1 MGTSTSSA
9 GAGAGSP
16 FDPPWLDGA
25 GEGIND
31 SHSDTELPPPGGGHG
46 DGDGGADGED
56 DSGSDSSNSA
66 TEDQAAS
73 DAADSDSGSDTAPSG
88 RYKDARTHMGRF
100 VRSGDGRDVARA
112 MGSFVKKGLGGPAKA
127 ASRMRVSSQAA
138 AALGGFLTQV
148 REGTV
153 ATIKDWVDSARA
165 RGLSAQDAAL
175 EVINQIVPAGGSVDE
190 DSAKQAM
197 NQAIIRLYEVDPTT
211 DIFALTNEQISDLM
225 GYTLAFDVYN
235 RVQLELGRVFE
246 KLKYSADVVQD
257 RLAQVQDY
265 ILVVVRDAMK
275 KVRNS
280 RQPRSVRDISSSALR
295 NALDI
300 FGAQ

>member
-16 FDPPWLDGA
+16 FDPPWLDDA
-25 GEGIND
+25 GEGID
-31 SHSDTELPPPGGGHG
+31 DGHSDTELPPSG
-46 DGDGGADGED
+46 DGDGEVDADSEDGAG
-56 DSGSDSSNSA
+56 
-66 TEDQAAS
+66 S
-73 DAADSDSGSDTAPSG
+73 DAADSSADDTDVPGTADIDSGSATAPSG
-88 RYKDARTHMGRF
+88 RYKDARTQMGRF
-100 VRSGDGRDVARA
+100 VRTGDRKDAARA

-127 ASRMRVSSQAA
+127 ASRMRMSSQAA

-148 REGTV
+148 REATD
-153 ATIKDWVDSARA
+153 ATINDWVDSARA

-190 DSAKQAM
+190 ESAKHAM
-197 NQAIIRLYEVDPTT
+197 NQAIIHLYEVDPTT
-211 DIFALTNEQISDLM
+211 DIFALTNEQISSLM

-246 KLKYSADVVQD
+246 KLKFAAEVVQD

-265 ILVVVRDAMK
+265 ILVVVRDAMM
-275 KVRNS
+275 KVRSS
-280 RQPRSVRDISSSALR
+280 RQPRTVRDISATALR

>member
-25 GEGIND
+25 GEGVDD
-31 SHSDTELPPPGGGHG
+31 SHSDTELPPSG
-46 DGDGGADGED
+46 DGDEVGDAGSEDGA
-56 DSGSDSSNSA
+56 GSDSADSS
-66 TEDQAAS
+66 TDDAAAPR
-73 DAADSDSGSDTAPSG
+73 AADSDSGSDTAPSG
-88 RYKDARTHMGRF
+88 RYKEARTHMGRF
-100 VRSGDGRDVARA
+100 MRSGDGRDAARA
-112 MGSFVKKGLGGPAKA
+112 MGSFVRKGLGGPAKA
-127 ASRMRVSSQAA
+127 VSRMRMSSRAA
-138 AALGGFLTQV
+138 AALGGFFTQV
-148 REGTV
+148 REGTDP
-153 ATIKDWVDSARA
+153 TINDWVNSARA

-175 EVINQIVPAGGSVDE
+175 EVINQIIPAGGSVDE
-190 DSAKQAM
+190 ESAKHAM
-197 NQAIIRLYEVDPTT
+197 NQAIIHLYEVDPTT
-211 DIFALTNEQISDLM
+211 DIFALTNEQISALM

-246 KLKYSADVVQD
+246 KLKFSAEVVQD

-275 KVRNS
+275 KVRTS
-280 RQPRSVRDISSSALR
+280 RKPRSVRDISASALR

>member
-16 FDPPWLDGA
+16 FDPPWLDDA
-25 GEGIND
+25 GEGID
-31 SHSDTELPPPGGGHG
+31 DGHSDTELPPAG
-46 DGDGGADGED
+46 DGDGDVDADIDDGAG
-56 DSGSDSSNSA
+56 
-66 TEDQAAS
+66 S
-73 DAADSDSGSDTAPSG
+73 DAADDTDASRAADIDSGSATAPSG
-88 RYKDARTHMGRF
+88 RYKDARTQMGRF
-100 VRSGDGRDVARA
+100 MSTGDRKDAERA
-112 MGSFVKKGLGGPAKA
+112 MGSFVKKGLGGHAKA
-127 ASRMRVSSQAA
+127 ATRMRMSSQAA

-148 REGTV
+148 REATD
-153 ATIKDWVDSARA
+153 ATINDWVDSARA

-190 DSAKQAM
+190 ESAKHAM
-197 NQAIIRLYEVDPTT
+197 NQAIIHLYEVDPTT
-211 DIFALTNEQISDLM
+211 DIFALTNEQISNLM

-246 KLKYSADVVQD
+246 KLKFAAEVVQD

-275 KVRNS
+275 KVRSS
-280 RQPRSVRDISSSALR
+280 RQPRTVRDISATALR

>member
-16 FDPPWLDGA
+16 FDPSWLDSA
-25 GEGIND
+25 GESIDD
-31 SHSDTELPPPGGGHG
+31 SHADIVLPLPSDGTIGG
-46 DGDGGADGED
+46 DGDDESAVGGQE
-56 DSGSDSSNSA
+56 SSSDV
-66 TEDQAAS
+66 
-73 DAADSDSGSDTAPSG
+73 APSG
-88 RYKDARTHMGRF
+88 RYKEARTSMGRF
-100 VRSGDGRDVARA
+100 MRTGDRTQAARA
-112 MGSFVKKGLGGPAKA
+112 MGSFVRKGLGGASKA
-127 ASRMRVSSQAA
+127 ASRMRTSSKAA

-148 REGTV
+148 RD
-153 ATIKDWVDSARA
+153 ATDPTINDWVTSARA

-190 DSAKQAM
+190 ESAKHAM
-197 NQAIIRLYEVDPTT
+197 NQAIIHLYEVDPTT
-211 DIFALTNEQISDLM
+211 DIFALTNEQISSLM

-246 KLKYSADVVQD
+246 KLKFSAQVVQD

-265 ILVVVRDAMK
+265 ILVVVRDAMQ
-275 KVRNS
+275 KVQNS
-280 RQPRSVRDISSSALR
+280 GQRRSVRDISNATLRKALE
-295 NALDI
+295 I

>member
-16 FDPPWLDGA
+16 FDPPWLDDAGA
-25 GEGIND
+25 GIDDG
-31 SHSDTELPPPGGGHG
+31 HSDTELPPSG
-46 DGDGGADGED
+46 DGDGDVDADSED
-56 DSGSDSSNSA
+56 EAG
-66 TEDQAAS
+66 S
-73 DAADSDSGSDTAPSG
+73 DAADSSADDTDAPGAADIDSGSDTAPSG
-88 RYKDARTHMGRF
+88 RYQDARTKMGRF
-100 VRSGDGRDVARA
+100 MSTGDRKDAARA

-127 ASRMRVSSQAA
+127 ATRMRMSSQAA

-148 REGTV
+148 REATD
-153 ATIKDWVDSARA
+153 ATINDWVDSARA

-190 DSAKQAM
+190 ESAKHAM
-197 NQAIIRLYEVDPTT
+197 NQAIIHLYEVDPTT
-211 DIFALTNEQISDLM
+211 DIFALTNEQISNLM

-246 KLKYSADVVQD
+246 KLKFAAEVVQD

-275 KVRNS
+275 KVRSS
-280 RQPRSVRDISSSALR
+280 RQPRTVRDISATALR

>member
-16 FDPPWLDGA
+16 FDPPWLDDA

-31 SHSDTELPPPGGGHG
+31 AHSDTELPPPGAG
-46 DGDGGADGED
+46 DGDSDADGD
-56 DSGSDSSNSA
+56 DGAGNGDADSSADDTTTPDVADAASGSN
-66 TEDQAAS
+66 
-73 DAADSDSGSDTAPSG
+73 TAPSG
-88 RYKDARTHMGRF
+88 RYKDARTQMGRF
-100 VRSGDGRDVARA
+100 MRTGDRQDAARA

-127 ASRMRVSSQAA
+127 ASRMRMSAQAA

-148 REGTV
+148 REGTD
-153 ATIKDWVDSARA
+153 ATINDWVDSARA

-175 EVINQIVPAGGSVDE
+175 EVINQITPAGGSVDE
-190 DSAKQAM
+190 ESAKHAM
-197 NQAIIRLYEVDPTT
+197 NQAIVHLYEVDPTT
-211 DIFALTNEQISDLM
+211 DIFALTNEQISNLM
-225 GYTLAFDVYN
+225 AYTLAFDVYN

-246 KLKYSADVVQD
+246 KLKFAADVVQD

-275 KVRNS
+275 KVRS
-280 RQPRSVRDISSSALR
+280 SGQPRTVRDISATALR

>member
-16 FDPPWLDGA
+16 FDPPWLDDA
-25 GEGIND
+25 GEGIED
-31 SHSDTELPPPGGGHG
+31 GHSDTELPPSGAG
-46 DGDGGADGED
+46 DGDVDADSED
-56 DSGSDSSNSA
+56 EAG
-66 TEDQAAS
+66 S
-73 DAADSDSGSDTAPSG
+73 DAADSSTDDMDSPSVADIDSGSDTAPSG
-88 RYKDARTHMGRF
+88 RYKDARTQMGRF
-100 VRSGDGRDVARA
+100 MRTGDRRDAAHA
-112 MGSFVKKGLGGPAKA
+112 MGSFVRKGLGGPAKA
-127 ASRMRVSSQAA
+127 ASRMRMSSQAA

-148 REGTV
+148 REGNDS
-153 ATIKDWVDSARA
+153 TINDWVDSARA
-165 RGLSAQDAAL
+165 RGLSAQDTAL

-190 DSAKQAM
+190 ESAKHAM
-197 NQAIIRLYEVDPTT
+197 NQAIIHLYEVDPTT

-246 KLKYSADVVQD
+246 KLKFAAEVVQD

-280 RQPRSVRDISSSALR
+280 RGPRTVRDISATALR

>member
-16 FDPPWLDGA
+16 FDPPWLDSA
-25 GEGIND
+25 GESIDD
-31 SHSDTELPPPGGGHG
+31 SHSDSVLPPPGDESAGG
-46 DGDGGADGED
+46 DGDDQSPGNAEGDASQSTVDVQE
-56 DSGSDSSNSA
+56 SNSNI
-66 TEDQAAS
+66 
-73 DAADSDSGSDTAPSG
+73 APSG
-88 RYKDARTHMGRF
+88 RYKEARTSMSRF
-100 VRSGDGRDVARA
+100 MRTGDRSHAARA
-112 MGSFVKKGLGGPAKA
+112 MGSFVRKGLGGASKA
-127 ASRMRVSSQAA
+127 ASRMRTSSQAA

-148 REGTV
+148 RD
-153 ATIKDWVDSARA
+153 ATDPTINDWVTSARA

-190 DSAKQAM
+190 ESAKHAM
-197 NQAIIRLYEVDPTT
+197 NQAIIHLYEIDPTT
-211 DIFALTNEQISDLM
+211 DIFALTNEQISSLM

-246 KLKYSADVVQD
+246 KLKFSAQVVQD
-257 RLAQVQDY
+257 RLGQVQDY
-265 ILVVVRDAMK
+265 ILVVVRDAMQ

-280 RQPRSVRDISSSALR
+280 GQPRSVRDISNSTLRKALE
-295 NALDI
+295 I

>member
-16 FDPPWLDGA
+16 FDPPWLDDA
-25 GEGIND
+25 GEGID
-31 SHSDTELPPPGGGHG
+31 DGHSDTELPPSGGG
-46 DGDGGADGED
+46 DGDVDADND
-56 DSGSDSSNSA
+56 DEAG
-66 TEDQAAS
+66 S
-73 DAADSDSGSDTAPSG
+73 DAADSSTDDTDSPSVGDIDSGSDTAPSG
-88 RYKDARTHMGRF
+88 RYKDARTQMGRF
-100 VRSGDGRDVARA
+100 MRTGDRQDAARA
-112 MGSFVKKGLGGPAKA
+112 MGSFVRKGLGGPAKA
-127 ASRMRVSSQAA
+127 ASRMRMSSQAA

-148 REGTV
+148 REGTDS
-153 ATIKDWVDSARA
+153 TINDWVDSARA
-165 RGLSAQDAAL
+165 RGLSAQDTAL

-190 DSAKQAM
+190 ESAKHAM
-197 NQAIIRLYEVDPTT
+197 NQAIIHLYEVDPTT
-211 DIFALTNEQISDLM
+211 DIFALTNEQISNLM

-246 KLKYSADVVQD
+246 KLKFAAEVVQD

-280 RQPRSVRDISSSALR
+280 RGPRTVRDISATALR

>member
-16 FDPPWLDGA
+16 FDPPWLDDA
-25 GEGIND
+25 GEGIVD
-31 SHSDTELPPPGGGHG
+31 GHSDTELPASGDGHG
-46 DGDGGADGED
+46 DVDADSEDGAG
-56 DSGSDSSNSA
+56 
-66 TEDQAAS
+66 S
-73 DAADSDSGSDTAPSG
+73 DAADSAADDTDAPGTADIDSGSATAPSG
-88 RYKDARTHMGRF
+88 RYRDARTQMGRF
-100 VRSGDGRDVARA
+100 VRTGDRKDAARA
-112 MGSFVKKGLGGPAKA
+112 MGSFVNKGLGGPAKA
-127 ASRMRVSSQAA
+127 ASRMRMSAQAA

-148 REGTV
+148 REATD
-153 ATIKDWVDSARA
+153 ATINDWVDSARA

-175 EVINQIVPAGGSVDE
+175 EVISQIVPAGGSIDE
-190 DSAKQAM
+190 ESAKHAM
-197 NQAIIRLYEVDPTT
+197 NQAIVHLYEVDPTT
-211 DIFALTNEQISDLM
+211 DIFALTNEQISNLM

-246 KLKYSADVVQD
+246 KLKFAAEVVQD

-265 ILVVVRDAMK
+265 ILVVVRAAMM
-275 KVRNS
+275 KVRGS
-280 RQPRSVRDISSSALR
+280 RQPRTVRDISATALR